1 MLELNE
7 LQARALVRIVDD
19 DPGVRD
25 SYRFLL
31 EGEGWI
37 TRTYESAESFLKSDN
52 PLIPGCILLDLRM
65 DGLDGAGLH
74 KKILAEHSRL
84 SVVFVSA
91 HGTIQDAVKALK
103 RGALDFLTKPVDD
116 AVLVDAVRNAV
127 VSSLDS
133 ATSREFESRYDGLTE
148 REKEVAGAVA
158 RGSLNKQIAMDLGI
172 SERTVQIH
180 RANALKK
187 LGVRSSAELA
197 KMLVEIGR
205 YES

>member
-7 LQARALVRIVDD
+7 VQARTLIRIVDD

-31 EGEGWI
+31 EGEGWL
-37 TRTYESAESFLKSDN
+37 TRTYDSAEAFLQSDN
-52 PLIPGCILLDLRM
+52 ALIPGCILLDLRM

-74 KKILAEHSRL
+74 KKILSEHSSL

-116 AVLVDAVRNAV
+116 AVLVEAVKNGALC
-127 VSSLDS
+127 SLES
-133 ATSREFESRYDGLTE
+133 ATMHESESKYEELTD
-148 REKEVAGAVA
+148 REKAVAGLVA
-158 RGSLNKQIAMDLGI
+158 KGALNKQIAIDLGI

-197 KMLVEIGR
+197 KLLIEIKR
-205 YES
+205 F